1 MNKRQWEEFETL
13 EGWKE
18 IKKSILTELSNVR
31 DELEDPMPDMDR
43 DEARE
48 KDIFNKGRAYELRLM
63 SVLPEVLASIEED
76 DKGEMTKKEE
86 EEADGR

>member
-18 IKKSILTELSNVR
+18 IKKFVLSELSNVR

-43 DEARE
+43 AEARE
-48 KDIFNKGRAYELRLM
+48 KDIFNKGRAYELRFM
-63 SVLPEVLASIEED
+63 ATLPEVLASVEED
-76 DKGEMTKKEE
+76 DKGELNKKEE